1 MENLVYSVGAAIIGL
16 GLLIVFHEFGH
27 FLLAKLCG
35 VGVLTFS
42 VGFGPK
48 LWVKK
53 KGETEYALSAFP
65 LGGYVKMVGED
76 PDEEVRTEDVEKS
89 FAHKSLLKRIAI
101 VVAGPGFNLLLALFL
116 LMKQLNKVVEVLK
129 VVDLTEMR
137 FLDRETALIKVH
149 TKPEHRDEAIRL
161 ADIFRAKIVD
171 SSPNTYTFEI
181 TGDVDKVEAMISML
195 QPLGIKDLVRT
206 GRIAIARETTR
217 TASPRREPALLKS

>member
-1 MENLVYSVGAAIIGL
+1 MEHIISVLVENK
-16 GLLIVFHEFGH
+16 F
-27 FLLAKLCG
+27 
-35 VGVLTFS
+35 GVL
-42 VGFGPK
+42 
-48 LWVKK
+48 
-53 KGETEYALSAFP
+53 A
-65 LGGYVKMVGED
+65 
-76 PDEEVRTEDVEKS
+76 R
-89 FAHKSLLKRIAI
+89 
-101 VVAGPGFNLLLALFL
+101 VAGLFSARGYNIESL
-116 LMKQLNKVVEVLK
+116 SVAPTLDPTTSMITIVTVGDDRIIEQIMKQLNKVVEVLK

-171 SSPNTYTFEI
+171 SSPNTYTIEI

-217 TASPRREPALLKS
+217 TASPRREPALMQTGYQPECCDSRSRLVARHSLAPRKRVNCPRLKRAKDNGVPRTVPSVV